1 MSYAL
6 EQIVA
11 HRSECA
17 QKPLVFK
24 SNFANQNTSASSGPP
39 PEEAKDE

>member
-24 SNFANQNTSASSGPP
+24 SNFANHTSASSGPP